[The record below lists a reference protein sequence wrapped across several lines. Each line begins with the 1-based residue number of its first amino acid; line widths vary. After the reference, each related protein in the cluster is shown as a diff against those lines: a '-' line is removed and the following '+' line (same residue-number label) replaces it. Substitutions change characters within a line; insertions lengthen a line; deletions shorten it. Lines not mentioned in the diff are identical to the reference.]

1 MYFHMNWHHKTIMKS
16 QKNGHG
22 KAQIARYFVI
32 YKWAS
37 LKMQENIK

>member
-1 MYFHMNWHHKTIMKS
+1 MKS

-32 YKWAS
+32 YIRAP
-37 LKMQENIK
+37 LKMQKIIK